1 MKKYILPLVAIS
13 CLVGVPLV
21 FGAIV
26 PGDTSGDTLG
36 TTDLPYGTI
45 PEDADFNI
53 WTLLENA
60 LNWFFNIV
68 IAIAAIMIVYSGF
81 QYVTASGDTT
91 KTGKALNTL
100 IYALIGI
107 AIALIAKGVI
117 YLVASFFGE
126 TLP

>member
-1 MKKYILPLVAIS
+1 MKKYILPVLAIS
-13 CLVGVPLV
+13 CLVGAPIV
-21 FGAIV
+21 FGA
-26 PGDTSGDTLG
+26 
-36 TTDLPYGTI
+36 TTTTTYPYGTI
-45 PEDADFNI
+45 PKDEDFNI